1 MNKCCDTSEKLA
13 RCAEKFKLP
22 NVNIYLAQ

>member
-1 MNKCCDTSEKLA
+1 MNKYCDIFEKLA

-22 NVNIYLAQ
+22 NANIYLAQ